1 MTSRMTSIAESL
13 ATFAADLDHDDIPA
27 PVRRYA
33 AHLMLDGAGIAF
45 ASGTFDFAAQAH
57 GALATFEAGESP
69 VIGRRQRLPL
79 RDAVLLNG
87 ILVHGLDFDDTH
99 LTSVVHV
106 TSSCLPT
113 ALGAAVAAQ
122 RSGREMLT
130 AYILGIE
137 AAARIGNVA
146 AGELN
151 QIGFHPTGVVAAFAC
166 ALIAGKLAGASA
178 EQLVMAQGI
187 ALSMA
192 AGTREYSADG
202 ASTKRMHPG
211 WAGACGITAARL
223 AMHGFTGPRAA
234 YEGQFGL
241 FATHLDPDLSKWDMA
256 AATREL
262 GGVWE
267 SARVAIKPV
276 PACQLGIACIDAAI
290 ALHREHRVSADMIE
304 SVEALVPPHALKIIC
319 EPAERRRRPTSRYAA
334 QFSIQFQVACALLH
348 GRFGLAELERFANTE
363 ILALADRVGYRVDPH
378 TGYPKHFSGE
388 VIVTLKDGRRLA
400 HREQINRGAADNPLS
415 ETDIVAKFSDNAAL
429 ARVRNADAVRDM
441 IVGID
446 SLDRAR
452 ELGDA
457 LTGI

>member
-1 MTSRMTSIAESL
+1 MTFIADSL
-13 ATFAADLDHDDIPA
+13 AAFAADLAHDDIPA

-33 AHLMLDGAGIAF
+33 AHLMLDGVGIAL
-45 ASGTFDFAAQAH
+45 ASGTFDFAAQAR

-69 VIGRRQRLPL
+69 VIGQRQRLPL

-122 RSGREMLT
+122 CSGREMLS

-137 AAARIGNVA
+137 TAARIGNIA

-166 ALIAGKLAGASA
+166 ALIAGKLEGASA
-178 EQLVMAQGI
+178 EQLAMAQGI

-202 ASTKRMHPG
+202 SSTKRMHPG

-223 AMHGFTGPRAA
+223 AKHGFSGPRSA
-234 YEGQFGL
+234 YEGQFGF
-241 FATHLDPDLSKWDMA
+241 FATHLGADLGKWDMA

-262 GGVWE
+262 GHVWE

-276 PACQLGIACIDAAI
+276 PACQLSIACIDAAI
-290 ALHREHRVSADMIE
+290 ALHREHRDHRISAEMIE
-304 SVEALVPPHALKIIC
+304 SVEALVPPHAVKIVC
-319 EPAERRRRPTSRYAA
+319 EPVERRRRPASRYAA

-348 GRFGLAELERFANTE
+348 GRFGLAELERFADPQ
-363 ILALADRVGYRVDPH
+363 ILALADRVSYRVDPH
-378 TGYPKHFSGE
+378 TDYPKHFSGE

-400 HREQINRGAADNPLS
+400 HREPINRGAADNPLS
-415 ETDIVAKFSDNAAL
+415 EADIVAKFADNAAL
-429 ARVRNADAVRDM
+429 AHVRNADALYDM

-446 SLDRAR
+446 SLDSACA
-452 ELGDA
+452 LGDA
-457 LTGI
+457 LAGS